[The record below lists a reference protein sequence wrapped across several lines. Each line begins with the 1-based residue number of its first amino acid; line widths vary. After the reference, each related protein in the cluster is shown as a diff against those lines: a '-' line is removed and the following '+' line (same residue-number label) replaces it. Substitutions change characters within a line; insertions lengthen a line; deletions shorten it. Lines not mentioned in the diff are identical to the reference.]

1 MPSSSNCALRFSKC
15 HYELVS
21 QMLSSIF
28 NPFEP
33 EFKSY
38 HDDLDLAAK
47 DVQLRISLAS
57 KKADRET
64 VKLLGDDRK
73 EMQDTGDR
81 LSNFK
86 EPQRMNIEQQQCRL
100 RKAGRD
106 SGKMKSEIRANLSMI
121 DQVKAWKHAIQQRAP
136 DTASWFQNDA
146 TFRDWEYDK
155 YTALLWALGVGKTVL
170 ISNVI
175 AHLHTV

>member
-1 MPSSSNCALRFSKC
+1 
-15 HYELVS
+15 
-21 QMLSSIF
+21 MLSSIF

-47 DVQLRISLAS
+47 DVQLQISLAS
-57 KKADRET
+57 KKPDRET

-86 EPQRMNIEQQQCRL
+86 EP
-100 RKAGRD
+100 
-106 SGKMKSEIRANLSMI
+106 
-121 DQVKAWKHAIQQRAP
+121 
-136 DTASWFQNDA
+136 
-146 TFRDWEYDK
+146 
-155 YTALLWALGVGKTVL
+155 
-170 ISNVI
+170 
-175 AHLHTV
+175 